1 MLTRFFCLHLLFIQI
16 STTNS
21 FIMELTIKNLS
32 KTYSN
37 GVKAL
42 DNISLTIPQGMFGLL
57 GPNGAGKSTLMRTL
71 ATLQDAD
78 SGTAH
83 LDGLDVL
90 NDKQKVRE
98 RLGYLPQDF
107 GLYPRINAE
116 VMLDHIAQ
124 MKGIGNRS
132 ERKEL
137 VAALLQKVNLFKD
150 RKKGL
155 GTYSGGMR
163 QRFGIAQALI
173 GNPSLIIVDEP
184 TAGLDPSER
193 NRFYNLLSEIGE
205 NTIIILSTHIV
216 EDVNTLCSNMAIIC
230 QGEVLMQGKP
240 KEGIQLVQ
248 NRIFNKA
255 ILKSELEQYRKDY
268 HVIST
273 KLIEGKLSLRVE
285 SDTDPGNGF
294 EPVPADLEDVYF
306 SFISRKVDPITI

>member
-1 MLTRFFCLHLLFIQI
+1 
-16 STTNS
+16 
-21 FIMELTIKNLS
+21 MELLIKNLS

-42 DNISLTIPQGMFGLL
+42 NDISLTIPQGMFGLL
-57 GPNGAGKSTLMRTL
+57 GPNGAGKSTLMRTI

-78 SGTAH
+78 AGSIQ
-83 LDGLDVL
+83 LDGIDVL
-90 NDKQKVRE
+90 KDKQAVRE

-116 VMLDHIAQ
+116 TMLDHIAQ
-124 MKGIGNRS
+124 MKGIGS
-132 ERKEL
+132 KSDRKEL
-137 VAALLQKVNLFKD
+137 VASLLQKVNLFKD

-155 GTYSGGMR
+155 GTFSGGMR
-163 QRFGIAQALI
+163 QRFGIAQALV

-205 NTIIILSTHIV
+205 NTIVILSTHIV

-230 QGEVLMQGKP
+230 SGEVLMQGKP
-240 KEGIQLVQ
+240 KDGLAMVQ
-248 NRIFNKA
+248 GKIYQKA
-255 ILKSELEQYRKDY
+255 IEKSELDHYRKDY

-273 KLIEGKLSLRVE
+273 KLIGGKLSLRIE
-285 SDTDPGNGF
+285 SEETPENGF
-294 EPVPADLEDVYF
+294 EPVAGDLEDVYF
-306 SFISRKVDPITI
+306 SVISKKVDPITI

>member
-1 MLTRFFCLHLLFIQI
+1 
-16 STTNS
+16 
-21 FIMELTIKNLS
+21 MELIISNLT

-37 GVKAL
+37 GVRAL
-42 DNISLTIPQGMFGLL
+42 NAISLIIPQGMFGLL
-57 GPNGAGKSTLMRTL
+57 GPNGAGKSTLMRTI

-78 SGTAH
+78 LGSIM
-83 LDGLDVL
+83 LDGVDVL
-90 NDKQKVRE
+90 KDKQAVRE

-116 VMLDHIAQ
+116 TMLDHIAQ
-124 MKGIGNRS
+124 MKGIGNKA

-137 VAALLQKVNLFKD
+137 VEALLNRVNLFKD

-155 GTYSGGMR
+155 GTFSGGMR
-163 QRFGIAQALI
+163 QRFGIAQALV

-205 NTIIILSTHIV
+205 NTIVILSTHIV

-230 QGEVLMQGKP
+230 MGEVLMQGKP
-240 KEGIQLVQ
+240 KDGLAMVNGKIYQ
-248 NRIFNKA
+248 
-255 ILKSELEQYRKDY
+255 KSIEKTELDEYRKEY

-273 KLIEGKLSLRVE
+273 KLISGKLSLRVE
-285 SDTDPGNGF
+285 SDTDLGNGF
-294 EPVPADLEDVYF
+294 VPVPADLEDVYF
-306 SFISRKVDPITI
+306 SFISKKVDPITI

>member
-1 MLTRFFCLHLLFIQI
+1 
-16 STTNS
+16 
-21 FIMELTIKNLS
+21 MELIINNLS

-42 DNISLTIPQGMFGLL
+42 NNISLTIPQGMFGLL
-57 GPNGAGKSTLMRTL
+57 GPNGAGKSTLMRTI

-78 SGTAH
+78 FGTIT
-83 LDGLDVL
+83 LDGIDVL
-90 NDKQKVRE
+90 KDKQAVRE

-107 GLYPRINAE
+107 GLYPRISAE
-116 VMLDHIAQ
+116 TMLDHIAQ
-124 MKGIGNRS
+124 MKGIGNKT

-137 VAALLQKVNLFKD
+137 VASLLQKVNLFKD

-163 QRFGIAQALI
+163 QRFGIAQALV

-205 NTIIILSTHIV
+205 NTIVILSTHIV

-230 QGEVLMQGKP
+230 TGEVLMHGKP
-240 KEGIQLVQ
+240 KEGLALVQ
-248 NRIFNKA
+248 GKIYRKSIDKA
-255 ILKSELEQYRKDY
+255 DLEKYRKDY

-273 KLIEGKLSLRVE
+273 KLIEGRLSLRIE
-285 SDTDPGNGF
+285 SEENPGNGF
-294 EPVPADLEDVYF
+294 DAVPADLEDVYF

>member
-1 MLTRFFCLHLLFIQI
+1 
-16 STTNS
+16 
-21 FIMELTIKNLS
+21 MELTIKNLS

-42 DNISLTIPQGMFGLL
+42 NDISLTIPQGMFGLL
-57 GPNGAGKSTLMRTL
+57 GPNGAGKSTLMRTI
-71 ATLQDAD
+71 ATLQDPD
-78 SGTAH
+78 SGSIF
-83 LDGLDVL
+83 LDEINVL
-90 NDKQKVRE
+90 EDKQTVRE

-124 MKGIGNRS
+124 MKGIGSKS
-132 ERKEL
+132 ERKAIVEN
-137 VAALLQKVNLFKD
+137 LLHKVNLYTH

-173 GNPSLIIVDEP
+173 GSPSLIIVDEP

-205 NTIIILSTHIV
+205 NTVVILSTHIV

-240 KEGIQLVQ
+240 AEGIATVQ
-248 NRIFNKA
+248 GRIYKKS
-255 ILKSELEQYRKDY
+255 IEKSELGEYRGKY
-268 HVIST
+268 SVIST
-273 KLIEGKLSLRVE
+273 KLLEGKLSLRIE
-285 SDTDPGNGF
+285 SEEDPGAGF
-294 EPVPADLEDVYF
+294 IPVPADLEDVYF
-306 SFISRKVDPITI
+306 SHISKKVDPITI

>member
-1 MLTRFFCLHLLFIQI
+1 
-16 STTNS
+16 
-21 FIMELTIKNLS
+21 MELTIKNLS

-42 DNISLTIPQGMFGLL
+42 NDISLTIPQGMFGLL
-57 GPNGAGKSTLMRTL
+57 GPNGAGKSTLMRTI
-71 ATLQDAD
+71 ATLQDPD
-78 SGTAH
+78 SGSIF
-83 LDGLDVL
+83 LDDINVL
-90 NDKQKVRE
+90 EDKQTVRE

-124 MKGIGNRS
+124 MKGIGSKS
-132 ERKEL
+132 ERKAIVEN
-137 VAALLQKVNLFKD
+137 LLHKVNLYTH

-173 GNPSLIIVDEP
+173 GSPSLIIVDEP

-205 NTIIILSTHIV
+205 NTVVILSTHIV

-240 KEGIQLVQ
+240 AEGIASVQ
-248 NRIFNKA
+248 GRIYKKS
-255 ILKSELEQYRKDY
+255 IEKSELGEYRGKY
-268 HVIST
+268 SVIST
-273 KLIEGKLSLRVE
+273 KLLEGKLSLRIE
-285 SDTDPGNGF
+285 SEEDPGAGF
-294 EPVPADLEDVYF
+294 IPVPADLEDVYF
-306 SFISRKVDPITI
+306 SHISKKVDPITI

>member
-1 MLTRFFCLHLLFIQI
+1 
-16 STTNS
+16 
-21 FIMELTIKNLS
+21 MELVIKNLS

-42 DNISLTIPQGMFGLL
+42 NDISLSIPQGMFGLL
-57 GPNGAGKSTLMRTL
+57 GPNGAGKSTLMRTI

-78 SGTAH
+78 FGNIH
-83 LDGLDVL
+83 LDGIDVL
-90 NDKQKVRE
+90 KDKQAVRE

-116 VMLDHIAQ
+116 TMLDHIAQ
-124 MKGIGNRS
+124 MKGIGNKS

-137 VAALLQKVNLFKD
+137 VASLLQKVNLFKD

-205 NTIIILSTHIV
+205 NTIVILSTHIV

-230 QGEVLMQGKP
+230 FGEVLMQGTP
-240 KEGIQLVQ
+240 KEGLAVVQ
-248 NRIFNKA
+248 GKIFEKT
-255 ILKSELEQYRKDY
+255 ILKSELDQYRKDF

-273 KLIEGKLSLRVE
+273 KLKEGKLSLRIE
-285 SDTDPGNGF
+285 SEEDPGSGF
-294 EPVPADLEDVYF
+294 GSVPADLEDVYF

>member
-1 MLTRFFCLHLLFIQI
+1 
-16 STTNS
+16 
-21 FIMELTIKNLS
+21 MELLIKNLS

-42 DNISLTIPQGMFGLL
+42 NDISLTIPQGMFGLL

-78 SGTAH
+78 SGTVT
-83 LDGLDVL
+83 LDGIDVL
-90 NDKQKVRE
+90 QDKQAVRE

-116 VMLDHIAQ
+116 TMLDHIAQ
-124 MKGIGNRS
+124 MKGIGNKAA
-132 ERKEL
+132 RKEL
-137 VAALLQKVNLFKD
+137 VASLLQKVNLFKD

-155 GTYSGGMR
+155 GTFSGGMR

-205 NTIIILSTHIV
+205 NTIVILSTHIV

-230 QGEVLMQGKP
+230 SGEVLMQGKP
-240 KEGIQLVQ
+240 KDGLAIVDGK
-248 NRIFNKA
+248 IFR
-255 ILKSELEQYRKDY
+255 KSIDKNELDQYRKEY

-273 KLIEGKLSLRVE
+273 KLIEGRLSLRIE
-285 SDTDPGNGF
+285 SESDPGNGF
-294 EPVPADLEDVYF
+294 EAVPADLEDVYF